1 MMIRQIAAGLVAML
15 IAMGIGVV
23 STGPDDAE
31 WVTAAPA
38 AEDDIAIMV
47 LLRTEDDV
55 CVLSWDYRLDGEVI
69 GGGSVCNAN
78 ERTPLY
84 ENLIIFENSSM
95 YDLPEG
101 ADLSDLSL
109 TFSLR
114 NSFDGADIP
123 VENEIRPEPE
133 LGKTCLVTISG
144 GADEGYR
151 AE

>member
-1 MMIRQIAAGLVAML
+1 MIRQIAAGLMAIL
-15 IAMGIGVV
+15 IAMGISAVR
-23 STGPDDAE
+23 TGPDDAE
-31 WVTAAPA
+31 WATAAPA
-38 AEDDIAIMV
+38 EEDDIAIMV

-78 ERTPLY
+78 ERTPLE
-84 ENLIIFENSSM
+84 ENLIIYETLSA

-101 ADLSDLSL
+101 TDLSDLSL
-109 TFSLR
+109 TFTLR

-144 GADEGYR
+144 SAAEGYR

>member
-31 WVTAAPA
+31 WATAAPA

-78 ERTPLY
+78 ERTPLN
-84 ENLIIFENSSM
+84 ENLIINEALSA
-95 YDLPEG
+95 YGLPEG
-101 ADLSDLSL
+101 ADLSGFSV

-114 NSFDGADIP
+114 NSFDGVDIP
-123 VENEIRPEPE
+123 VENEIKPEIG
-133 LGKTCLVTISG
+133 LRTCLVTISG
-144 GADEGYR
+144 SADKGYR